1 VWVFQYKKDV
11 EAKGAKA
18 SWYVGWYDLD
28 GKRHAESCGPGARG
42 ENEAD
47 KRKRRLE
54 AELLTGTHEPNGK
67 VKWERFKQEYETKI
81 VPNLAV
87 RSQSEVKTSLEHF
100 QRIVKPG
107 RMDQIRTQSIDT
119 FVAARR
125 MERGK
130 NPESTISP
138 ATVNKDLRHIKAAMR
153 AAHEWGYLPKLPR
166 VKMLREPE
174 KLPQYVTPEHFATI
188 YQQGCPLAVMP
199 RNPGQHYT
207 AENWWR
213 ALLVTAYMTGWR
225 ISELLALEK
234 IDLDL
239 EAGTA
244 ITRHS
249 DNKGKR
255 DERVPLHAVVVEHLR
270 VLVTPPPMLAGERQP
285 MAPHPLV
292 FRWCHDRKT
301 LDEEFHRIQ
310 EAVGIKLDCHEKHKH
325 TPACHVY
332 GFHDLR
338 RAFATVNA
346 PRMKPEALQKL
357 MRHKSYQTTLRY
369 VGLVDQVREAVDAMP
384 VPEVLQ
390 TNTIG

>member
-1 VWVFQYKKDV
+1 
-11 EAKGAKA
+11 
-18 SWYVGWYDLD
+18 
-28 GKRHAESCGPGARG
+28 
-42 ENEAD
+42 
-47 KRKRRLE
+47 
-54 AELLTGTHEPNGK
+54 
-67 VKWERFKQEYETKI
+67 
-81 VPNLAV
+81 
-87 RSQSEVKTSLEHF
+87 
-100 QRIVKPG
+100 
-107 RMDQIRTQSIDT
+107 
-119 FVAARR
+119 
-125 MERGK
+125 
-130 NPESTISP
+130 
-138 ATVNKDLRHIKAAMR
+138 MR

-270 VLVTPPPMLAGERQP
+270 VLETPPPMLAGERQP
-285 MAPHPLV
+285 MAPHP
-292 FRWCHDRKT
+292 
-301 LDEEFHRIQ
+301 
-310 EAVGIKLDCHEKHKH
+310 
-325 TPACHVY
+325 
-332 GFHDLR
+332 
-338 RAFATVNA
+338 
-346 PRMKPEALQKL
+346 
-357 MRHKSYQTTLRY
+357 
-369 VGLVDQVREAVDAMP
+369 
-384 VPEVLQ
+384 
-390 TNTIG
+390 